1 MGAGCK
7 SSFKDCLQQSQKS
20 GFCRSMSRSRSKDP
34 VKDRQINRQKQINQK
49 AILQV
54 FEFISS
60 IPGCDVTEA
69 EIFRAEQIDGIALL
83 LLEEIHLLQIGLQL
97 EAGKM

>member
-1 MGAGCK
+1 
-7 SSFKDCLQQSQKS
+7 
-20 GFCRSMSRSRSKDP
+20 MSRSRSKDP

-49 AILQV
+49 AILLV